1 MWRNHNAQSSWVG
14 RPSPRADSDVSSES
28 TKQIASGETAE
39 AACETHALPGSYR
52 LEGGLQIVDQIAHV
66 LNTDRKPDKRV
77 GDAKRFALFS
87 RHGRVC
93 HKRRMID
100 QAFDTA
106 QTFRERKKMR
116 IFKKTPR
123 TREIGF
129 QNHRDHSAETA
140 HLHAREIMLRM
151 RLESGIAD

>member
-1 MWRNHNAQSSWVG
+1 MS
-14 RPSPRADSDVSSES
+14 RPNQRSKLRPARQRRPRARRTRYPDP
-28 TKQIASGETAE
+28 IASRAVCRSSIKSRTSSTPTES
-39 AACETHALPGSYR
+39 L
-52 LEGGLQIVDQIAHV
+52 
-66 LNTDRKPDKRV
+66 KRV

>member
-1 MWRNHNAQSSWVG
+1 MSRNHNAQSGWVG
-14 RPSPRADSDVSSES
+14 RASPRADSEVSSES
-28 TKQIASGETAE
+28 TNQIVSGETPDI
-39 AACETHALPGSYR
+39 ACETHALPGSNR
-52 LEGGLQIVDQIAHV
+52 FERGLQIVDQIAHV

-77 GDAKRFALFS
+77 GDTKRFALFF

-93 HKRRMID
+93 HERRMID

-123 TREIGF
+123 P
-129 QNHRDHSAETA
+129 S
-140 HLHAREIMLRM
+140 
-151 RLESGIAD
+151 